1 MTAFKGSKTAENLMK
16 AFAGESQARGR
27 YTYYAEKAVEE
38 GFEQIAEIFRETAY
52 NEEMHARLYF
62 DHLVEHLGKDMVEI
76 NGAGYP
82 VALADTAVNLQAAAE
97 GEHEE
102 WTILYPGFAK
112 VAEEEGFPEIAKTF
126 NRISGVE
133 EKHEIRYN
141 KLLEN
146 VKNGKVFKK
155 DAKVFWKC
163 RRCGYIAESPVA
175 PPKCPVCNHPQAYFE
190 VFVETY

>member
-16 AFAGESQARGR
+16 AFAGESQAKNR
-27 YTYYAEKAVEE
+27 YTFYAKVAVKE
-38 GFEQIAEIFRETAY
+38 GFEQIAEIFRETAD
-52 NEEMHARLYF
+52 NEEMHAKLF
-62 DHLVEHLGKDMVEI
+62 FQHLVENLKKDVVEI
-76 NGAGYP
+76 NAAYP
-82 VALADTAVNLQAAAE
+82 VALGSTEENLLAAAE

-102 WTILYPGFAK
+102 WTDLYPSFAK
-112 VAEEEGFPEIAKTF
+112 VAEDEGFPEIAKTF
-126 NRISGVE
+126 TRVASVE

-141 KLLEN
+141 KLRDN

-155 DAKVFWKC
+155 DIKVFWKC

>member
-175 PPKCPVCNHPQAYFE
+175 PAKCPVCNYPQAYFE

>member
-62 DHLVEHLGKDMVEI
+62 NHLVENLGKDAVEI

-82 VALADTAVNLQAAAE
+82 VALADTEANLQAAAE

-112 VAEEEGFPEIAKTF
+112 VAEEEGFPRIAKTF
-126 NRISGVE
+126 NRITEVE

-141 KLLEN
+141 TLLDN

-155 DAKVFWKC
+155 DSKVFWKC
-163 RRCGYIAESPVA
+163 RRCGYIAETAVV
-175 PPKCPVCNHPQAYFE
+175 PPKCPVCAYPQAYFE
-190 VFVETY
+190 VFVENY

>member
-1 MTAFKGSKTAENLMK
+1 MTAFKGSQTAENLMK

-38 GFEQIAEIFRETAY
+38 GFQQIADIFRETAY

-62 DHLVEHLGKDMVEI
+62 DHLVENLGKDMVEI

-82 VALADTAVNLQAAAE
+82 VALADTEANLLAAAE

-102 WTILYPGFAK
+102 WTDIYPGFAK
-112 VAEEEGFPEIAKTF
+112 VAEEEGFPEVAKTF
-126 NRISGVE
+126 TRISGVE

-146 VKNGKVFKK
+146 VRNGSVFKK
-155 DAKVFWKC
+155 DVKVFWKC
-163 RRCGYIAESPVA
+163 RRCGFIAESPIA
-175 PPKCPVCNHPQAYFE
+175 PPKCPVCLYPQAHFE
-190 VFVETY
+190 MFVENY

>member
-27 YTYYAEKAVEE
+27 YTYYAEKAVAE

-62 DHLVEHLGKDMVEI
+62 DHLVANLGNDMVVI
-76 NGAGYP
+76 NGADYP
-82 VALADTAVNLQAAAE
+82 VALGKTEDNLKAAAE
-97 GEHEE
+97 GEHAE
-102 WTILYPGFAK
+102 WTEIYPNFAK
-112 VAEEEGFPEIAKTF
+112 DAEVEGFPEIAKTF
-126 NRISGVE
+126 TRIAGVE

-141 KLLEN
+141 KLLDS
-146 VKNGKVFKK
+146 VKNAAVFKK
-155 DAKVFWKC
+155 GAKVFWKC

-175 PPKCPVCNHPQAYFE
+175 PPKCPVCAYPQAFFE
-190 VFVETY
+190 MFVENY